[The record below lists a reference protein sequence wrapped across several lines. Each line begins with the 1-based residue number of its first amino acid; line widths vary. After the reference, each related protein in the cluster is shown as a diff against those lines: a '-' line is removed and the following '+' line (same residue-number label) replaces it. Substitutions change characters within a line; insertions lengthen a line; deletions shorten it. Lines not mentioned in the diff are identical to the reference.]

1 MGDIELLIRDR
12 KVQMDPIRLLAASPP
27 AHLAEAAN
35 DKVSNI
41 LNIHRNCRFM
51 NKLCIDI

>member
-27 AHLAEAAN
+27 AHSA
-35 DKVSNI
+35 
-41 LNIHRNCRFM
+41 HRCY
-51 NKLCIDI
+51 